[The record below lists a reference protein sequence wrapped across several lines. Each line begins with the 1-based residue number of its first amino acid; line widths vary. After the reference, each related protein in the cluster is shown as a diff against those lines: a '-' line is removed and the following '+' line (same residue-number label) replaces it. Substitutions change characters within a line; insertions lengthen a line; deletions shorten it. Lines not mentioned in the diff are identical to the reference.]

1 MSEPALSLPA
11 VSAAC
16 TVVYVDDEPQSCKWF
31 ARSFGDEFTILTA
44 TGVEAALELLRAHA
58 SEVAV
63 LVTDYRMPERDG
75 LDLLGVVLREHR
87 HLVRLLATGYA
98 EKALAI
104 AAVNVAQVFRILEKP
119 LDAEAT
125 RQALRDALALH
136 RQQSLQRLV
145 HENRVTA
152 MRDTLGFLAHE
163 LNTPLSTVRGYMDGL
178 QARHVLPDALPPGA
192 GAAMFAE
199 QQPGDVLAALAAAER
214 QALYCQSLVSRFVQS
229 ARDADPGGAAPGV
242 AASSLVQALLDGYP
256 FEDDE
261 RTWVSLHLDADFVLP
276 AKRDLLYLVLCTLT
290 KNALQALRGRSAPQ
304 LQLWLGRD
312 TVADRDCIR
321 LCDNGPG
328 IAPQLLARLTLE
340 PATTRAASGGH
351 GMGLVLCR
359 RVLQSLGG
367 SMLMTSSPGQGTCV
381 TLYFQS
387 FVARH
392 APHPAEGPLACHAG
406 AA

>member
-163 LNTPLSTVRGYMDGL
+163 LNTPLSTVRG
-178 QARHVLPDALPPGA
+178 
-192 GAAMFAE
+192 
-199 QQPGDVLAALAAAER
+199 
-214 QALYCQSLVSRFVQS
+214 
-229 ARDADPGGAAPGV
+229 
-242 AASSLVQALLDGYP
+242 
-256 FEDDE
+256 
-261 RTWVSLHLDADFVLP
+261 
-276 AKRDLLYLVLCTLT
+276 
-290 KNALQALRGRSAPQ
+290 
-304 LQLWLGRD
+304 
-312 TVADRDCIR
+312 
-321 LCDNGPG
+321 
-328 IAPQLLARLTLE
+328 
-340 PATTRAASGGH
+340 
-351 GMGLVLCR
+351 
-359 RVLQSLGG
+359 
-367 SMLMTSSPGQGTCV
+367 
-381 TLYFQS
+381 
-387 FVARH
+387 
-392 APHPAEGPLACHAG
+392 
-406 AA
+406 